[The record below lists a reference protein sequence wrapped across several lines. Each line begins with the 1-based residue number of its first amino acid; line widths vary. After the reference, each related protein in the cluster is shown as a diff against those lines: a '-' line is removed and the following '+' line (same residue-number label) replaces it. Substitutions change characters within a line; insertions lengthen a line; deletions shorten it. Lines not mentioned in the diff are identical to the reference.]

1 MKNLQC
7 GPESWDSISNS
18 APAIE
23 HDLHFVLR
31 NGGLGIC
38 PAGGGGDS
46 FHFAT
51 EQEELH
57 VEDCQLLSGRMEFY
71 TFSLRV
77 CIAPECFK
85 GSLED

>member
-1 MKNLQC
+1 MPS
-7 GPESWDSISNS
+7 GEERGW
-18 APAIE
+18 
-23 HDLHFVLR
+23 
-31 NGGLGIC
+31 
-38 PAGGGGDS
+38 GDS

-57 VEDCQLLSGRMEFY
+57 VEDCQLLLGKMEFY

-77 CIAPECFK
+77 CIAPECFR